1 VVIDILERPAYLLH
15 YFAERQ
21 RVQTEGRVMADEIDL
36 LGVYLKTGLNMGDL
50 KEQNLEVVLT
60 GASASVDK
68 YYNAGD
74 AGISLPKPRP
84 TLSPYYA
91 RLIEAMEEKAF
102 AGWSLAT
109 TDLLRSA
116 VFEEQLLIDK
126 ALAKLKAN
134 VERDRDNP
142 LRECSVV
149 VRSHPLKD
157 TALIFVAYPPGL
169 MARRRDIAGEMATQ
183 VLDKELDINRCVVI
197 TRDISRWDQPYAS
210 VFFMLRPKT

>member
-1 VVIDILERPAYLLH
+1 MTLADLEAVVDILERPSYLLH

-50 KEQNLEVVLT
+50 EEQQLEVTLT
-60 GASASVDK
+60 GASAPVDK

-74 AGISLPKPRP
+74 AAVALPKPRP

-91 RLIEAMEEKAF
+91 RLVAAMEERAF
-102 AGWSLAT
+102 PGWSLAT
-109 TDLLRSA
+109 SDLLRSA
-116 VFEEQLLIDK
+116 VFEEQLKIEK

-134 VERDRDNP
+134 VERDRTNP
-142 LRECSVV
+142 LHECSLV

-157 TALIFVAYPPGL
+157 TALIFVAYPPEL
-169 MARRRDIAGEMATQ
+169 AAQRRDIVGEMAGQ
-183 VLDKELDINRCVVI
+183 VLNKTLDVNR
-197 TRDISRWDQPYAS
+197 
-210 VFFMLRPKT
+210 